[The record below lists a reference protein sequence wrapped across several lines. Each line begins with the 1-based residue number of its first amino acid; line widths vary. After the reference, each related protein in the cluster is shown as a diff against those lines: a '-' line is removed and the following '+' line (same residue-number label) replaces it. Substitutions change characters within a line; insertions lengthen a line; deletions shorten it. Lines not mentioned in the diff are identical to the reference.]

1 MGDGKAQVAL
11 EFMICVLVLIM
22 VMIFFTVYSG
32 NKNAEG
38 DNIHS
43 KLEADKICWQVSNLI
58 NTAMYSKGYHA
69 EFSLPLKI
77 DGYDYYIGVTNGS
90 IAVDYKGHSCIYQ
103 IAVTNI
109 SFRTQKAPF
118 TICGGDYYINN
129 TNDQLFIYN
138 RSPVGC

>member
-11 EFMICVLVLIM
+11 EFMICVFVLIV

-43 KLEADKICWQVSNLI
+43 KLEADRICWQVSNLI

-77 DGYDYYIGVTNGS
+77 DGYDYYISVTNGS